1 MRQGQPL
8 KYGMEKPRGA
18 SPSHRCQ
25 DLKCAG
31 PWDKASSACLT
42 IPPPTAGRYIILSS
56 YLPPFIADLGSTWAQ
71 PLEEALD
78 QFVCI
83 LDRFKTNRPL
93 HSQQTLAPLASQ
105 GALLITY
112 NRERSSCRLN

>member
-1 MRQGQPL
+1 MGQGQPL
-8 KYGMEKPRGA
+8 KYGMEKPRAA

-42 IPPPTAGRYIILSS
+42 IPPPTAGRYTILSS

-71 PLEEALD
+71 PLGRSIGPVRLHLGHVQD
-78 QFVCI
+78 QQATAFPTDAGSLGFPGYSI
-83 LDRFKTNRPL
+83 NY
-93 HSQQTLAPLASQ
+93 
-105 GALLITY
+105 I
-112 NRERSSCRLN
+112 